1 MKNMI
6 SLFAILAA
14 LFAFHSAAPAADY
27 HVATTH
33 PAASD
38 DGPGTADKPWKT
50 VAKAAAVAHAG
61 DTVFIHAGT
70 YAESVTVKN
79 QGDGPKPVSFC
90 AFGDDEVVFEG
101 ADTFAADKWQLQGN
115 SKNIYAAVV
124 ERDPGF
130 VLVDDKPVW
139 VKVDQV
145 SREYPRSYK
154 LGTLTDADKNFYQF
168 DAKAKRLL
176 LNLGGDEPVKHVIRV
191 PVRQAAFILTDHNRL
206 SGIRARNYVG
216 TAVWTSANH
225 CVVEDCLI
233 TDCGGGIGVGGW
245 DSHGTIVRR
254 NTVVGT
260 LGNGIYLQ
268 DRPTFCR
275 IEDNLAVRCTL
286 NPAHE
291 DCWIG
296 SIKMNSAS
304 DSVFAHNVVL
314 EAGNPDTDCG
324 HDGWALW
331 GDIDIVRIM
340 YVGNTCANNKEAG
353 LYIEYAMADT
363 RAYFNTSYRNGHG
376 ITCRQSQRG
385 VFMRNLVMECRGS
398 GLAVWGGDAPYSTTD
413 HVSRITWCA
422 IATRRSG
429 SRSSSPISPTT
440 TPTGPR
446 RTPCRSGASRPKA
459 ERPRNTRSS
468 TDWTK
473 ATGHDA
479 HSEVRDAQPA
489 DVGLDTVT
497 FRVGIAKDPSQV
509 LMMVGNGACELEDPA
524 GQNILPYFW
533 RPGSGDGVEH
543 KFPYAA
549 YCGLEG
555 GCESLA
561 YPGAGGTVALPL
573 DSQSDP
579 KQPKLAHGGLRYLKI
594 EGQKPADMCKDGLGF
609 WSPSLPARAGDT
621 YDISFFAR
629 GKDLKLPDS
638 PAHRE
643 QPIWAAFVE
652 FTDATG
658 QHRTRAEIPARRAL
672 DAPAVAQLYGTFDWT
687 KIASEV
693 KVPAGAT
700 RMKIFLG
707 LSPATGQLL
716 LDDISIKVR

>member
-304 DSVFAHNVVL
+304 NSVFAHNVVL

-331 GDIDIVRIM
+331 GDIDIVRII

-398 GLAVWGGDAPYSTTD
+398 GLAVWGGDAPYSTTN
-413 HVSRITWCA
+413 HVFAHNLVRDCNPSIWFQIEQPNFADYNTYWPKKD
-422 IATRRSG
+422 SVPFWG
-429 SRSSSPISPTT
+429 QSPKGGK
-440 TPTGPR
+440 TPQY
-446 RTPCRSGASRPKA
+446 K
-459 ERPRNTRSS
+459 EL

-561 YPGAGGTVALPL
+561 YPGAGGTVRCRWIRSPTP
-573 DSQSDP
+573 S
-579 KQPKLAHGGLRYLKI
+579 
-594 EGQKPADMCKDGLGF
+594 
-609 WSPSLPARAGDT
+609 SPSSPPAAC
-621 YDISFFAR
+621 
-629 GKDLKLPDS
+629 
-638 PAHRE
+638 
-643 QPIWAAFVE
+643 
-652 FTDATG
+652 
-658 QHRTRAEIPARRAL
+658 
-672 DAPAVAQLYGTFDWT
+672 GT
-687 KIASEV
+687 
-693 KVPAGAT
+693 
-700 RMKIFLG
+700 
-707 LSPATGQLL
+707 
-716 LDDISIKVR
+716 